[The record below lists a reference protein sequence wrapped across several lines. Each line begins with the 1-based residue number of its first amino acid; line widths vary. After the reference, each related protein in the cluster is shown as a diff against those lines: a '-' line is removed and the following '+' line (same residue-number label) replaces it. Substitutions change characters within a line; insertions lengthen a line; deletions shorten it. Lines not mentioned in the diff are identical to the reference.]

1 MRSGRHLL
9 AALGGG
15 LALVPAIVPAAAWPA
30 EPAEL
35 PADWRSPGGGLAIL
49 PAAVWWLGVL
59 VWVRTVDWVGRDAAR
74 HGIRPAFWSTVCGL
88 PLPLAALL
96 AWWIPWSALGII
108 LAIILM
114 LLAVLVPVVLYART
128 RNPRVNPGE
137 QILTAGHARRIVAG
151 LVAPLGIEIGEP
163 LREEDILPTVAL
175 VAAGGKDAAE
185 HEARLAAAAALPGFE
200 EARTMLLE
208 AVVARATTVVLDNA
222 AEATIRQRVDGVWSK
237 PRVRRPPKSRKEKE
251 SWIEAPPS
259 SRGVGDAVAAALKT
273 LAGLAANTA
282 QGSGPF
288 AVTVDGKPRNA
299 RLAVER
305 SAGGERL
312 SIAIE
317 APAVVFRK
325 FADLGMDDALA
336 GRLAELLAAERGLI
350 LLSSPAG
357 NGLSTTFDLA
367 VESADRLLRDF
378 VSIEDAAQPPRE
390 IQNVKPVRF
399 DARTG
404 VTPAAALA
412 DSLREYPKVIVTRD
426 VRDKDFVAEL
436 VRLAGEG
443 YLVIMSL
450 KAADACEAVA
460 RVLGCGVAPRQLGS
474 TLLGSLSQRLVRRLC
489 PKCREQAPPP
499 AALLAR
505 LERTAE
511 EVPHI
516 HKASAEGCR
525 LCVGSGHLGRTAA
538 FELASGTTVR
548 KAIAAGAG
556 PEQLRQAARAEGM
569 TPLQDAG
576 LALVAGGTTS
586 LDEVQRALS
595 GKAAAN
601 SPAPAAAAQ
610 AATAPAPAV
619 PARSAAAPQPAA
631 GSTPAKPPTAGP
643 RRSPPAGPPPTR
655 RPQP

>member
-1 MRSGRHLL
+1 MRSGSSFR

-15 LALVPAIVPAAAWPA
+15 LALVPAVVAAAPWPA
-30 EPAEL
+30 EPAAL

-49 PAAVWWLGVL
+49 PAALWWLGVL
-59 VWVRTVDWVGRDAAR
+59 VWVRTVDWVGRDATK
-74 HGIRPAFWSTVCGL
+74 HGFSPAFWSTVCGL

-96 AWWIPWSALGII
+96 VWWIPWSTLGII
-108 LAIILM
+108 LGLILM
-114 LLAVLVPVVLYART
+114 LVALLVPVGIYAAARNAKVSPAEQVLT
-128 RNPRVNPGE
+128 
-137 QILTAGHARRIVAG
+137 TGHARRVVAG

-163 LREEDILPTVAL
+163 VREEDILPTVAL

-185 HEARLAAAAALPGFE
+185 NEARLAAAAALPGFE
-200 EARTMLLE
+200 EARKMLLT
-208 AVVARATTVVLDNA
+208 AVVARATTLVLDNA
-222 AEATIRQRVDGVWSK
+222 AEATLRQEVDGVWGK
-237 PRVRRPPKSRKEKE
+237 PLFRQPPKSRKEKE
-251 SWIEAPPS
+251 RWVEAPAS
-259 SRGVGDAVAAALKT
+259 SRAVGDAIAAALKA
-273 LAGLAANTA
+273 LAGMPANVA
-282 QGSGPF
+282 KGSGPF
-288 AVTVDGKPRNA
+288 TVSVDGKPRNA
-299 RLAVER
+299 RLTVQR
-305 SAGGERL
+305 SPEAEQL

-336 GRLAELLAAERGLI
+336 GRLGKLLAAERGLI
-350 LLSSPAG
+350 LLSAPTA

-404 VTPAAALA
+404 ITPAAALA

-426 VRDKDFVAEL
+426 VRDKAFVAEL

-460 RVLGCGVAPRQLGS
+460 RVLSCGVTPRQLGS

-489 PKCREQAPPP
+489 PKCREETPPP
-499 AALLAR
+499 APLLAR
-505 LERTAE
+505 LKRTAE
-511 EVPHI
+511 ELPHI
-516 HKASAEGCR
+516 FKASAEGCR
-525 LCVGSGHLGRTAA
+525 LCVGSGYLGRTAA

-556 PEQLRQAARAEGM
+556 PEQLRQAARADGM

-595 GKAAAN
+595 GKAA
-601 SPAPAAAAQ
+601 P
-610 AATAPAPAV
+610 APAPAQ
-619 PARSAAAPQPAA
+619 AAAQPAQAPAAQRPAA
-631 GSTPAKPPTAGP
+631 GGTVAKPPAAGP
-643 RRSPPAGPPPTR
+643 RRSPPAGPPPSR
-655 RPQP
+655 RPKP

>member
-1 MRSGRHLL
+1 MRSGSRFR

-15 LALVPAIVPAAAWPA
+15 LAILPAVVAAAPWPA
-30 EPAEL
+30 EPAVL

-49 PAAVWWLGVL
+49 PAVLWWLGVL
-59 VWVRTVDWVGRDAAR
+59 VWVRTVDWVGRDATK
-74 HGIRPAFWSTVCGL
+74 HGIAPAFWSTVCGL
-88 PLPLAALL
+88 PLPLVALL
-96 AWWIPWSALGII
+96 AWWIPWSAVG
-108 LAIILM
+108 IILM
-114 LLAVLVPVVLYART
+114 LVALLVPVGIYAAT
-128 RNPRVNPGE
+128 RNAKVSPGE
-137 QILTAGHARRIVAG
+137 QILTTGHARRIVAG
-151 LVAPLGIEIGEP
+151 LVTPLGIEIGEP
-163 LREEDILPTVAL
+163 VREEDILPTVAL
-175 VAAGGKDAAE
+175 VAAGGKDSAE
-185 HEARLAAAAALPGFE
+185 NEARLAAAAALPGFDA
-200 EARTMLLE
+200 ARKMLLT
-208 AVVARATTVVLDNA
+208 AVVARATTLALDNA
-222 AEATIRQRVDGVWSK
+222 AETTLRQEVDGVWGK
-237 PRVRRPPKSRKEKE
+237 PLVRQPPKSRKDKE
-251 SWIEAPPS
+251 RWVEAPAS
-259 SRGVGDAVAAALKT
+259 SRAVGDAIAAALKA
-273 LAGLAANTA
+273 LAGMPANLAK
-282 QGSGPF
+282 GSGPF

-299 RLAVER
+299 RLTVQRTTEAEQ
-305 SAGGERL
+305 L

-317 APAVVFRK
+317 APAVGFRK

-336 GRLAELLAAERGLI
+336 GRLGKLLAAERGLI
-350 LLSSPAG
+350 LLSSPSA

-426 VRDKDFVAEL
+426 VRDKAFVVEL

-460 RVLGCGVAPRQLGS
+460 RVLSCGVTPRQLGS

-489 PKCREQAPPP
+489 PKCREEMPPP
-499 AALLAR
+499 APLLAR
-505 LERTAE
+505 LKRTAE
-511 EVPHI
+511 ELPHI

-525 LCVGSGHLGRTAA
+525 LCIGSGYLGRTAA

-556 PEQLRQAARAEGM
+556 PEQLRQAARADGM
-569 TPLQDAG
+569 IPLQDAG

-595 GKAAAN
+595 GKAA
-601 SPAPAAAAQ
+601 P
-610 AATAPAPAV
+610 APAPAQ
-619 PARSAAAPQPAA
+619 AAAQPAQAPAAQRPAA
-631 GSTPAKPPTAGP
+631 GGAAPPAAGP
-643 RRSPPAGPPPTR
+643 RRSPPAGPPPAR
-655 RPQP
+655 RPKP

>member
-1 MRSGRHLL
+1 MRSGSRFR

-15 LALVPAIVPAAAWPA
+15 LAILPAVVAAAPWPA
-30 EPAEL
+30 EPAVL

-49 PAAVWWLGVL
+49 PAVLWWLGVL
-59 VWVRTVDWVGRDAAR
+59 VWVRTVDWVGRDATK
-74 HGIRPAFWSTVCGL
+74 HGIAPAFWSTVCGL
-88 PLPLAALL
+88 PLPLVALL
-96 AWWIPWSALGII
+96 AWWIPWSAVG
-108 LAIILM
+108 IILM
-114 LLAVLVPVVLYART
+114 LVALLVPVGIYAAT
-128 RNPRVNPGE
+128 RNAKVSPGE
-137 QILTAGHARRIVAG
+137 QILTTGHARRIVAG
-151 LVAPLGIEIGEP
+151 LVTPLGIEIGEP
-163 LREEDILPTVAL
+163 VREEDILPTVAL
-175 VAAGGKDAAE
+175 VAAGGKDSAE
-185 HEARLAAAAALPGFE
+185 NEARLAAAAALPGFE
-200 EARTMLLE
+200 EARKMLLT
-208 AVVARATTVVLDNA
+208 AVVARATTLALDNA
-222 AEATIRQRVDGVWSK
+222 AETTLRQEVDGVWGK
-237 PRVRRPPKSRKEKE
+237 PLVRQPPKSRKDKE
-251 SWIEAPPS
+251 RWVEAPAS
-259 SRGVGDAVAAALKT
+259 SRAVGDAIAAALKA
-273 LAGLAANTA
+273 LAGMPANLAK
-282 QGSGPF
+282 GSGPF

-299 RLAVER
+299 RLTVQRTTEAEQ
-305 SAGGERL
+305 L

-317 APAVVFRK
+317 APAVGFRK

-336 GRLAELLAAERGLI
+336 GRLGKLLAAERGLI
-350 LLSSPAG
+350 LLSSPSA

-426 VRDKDFVAEL
+426 VRDKAFVVEL

-460 RVLGCGVAPRQLGS
+460 RVLSCGVTPRQLGS

-489 PKCREQAPPP
+489 PKCREEMPPP
-499 AALLAR
+499 APLLAR
-505 LERTAE
+505 LKRTAE
-511 EVPHI
+511 ELPHI

-525 LCVGSGHLGRTAA
+525 LCIGSGYLGRTAA

-556 PEQLRQAARAEGM
+556 PEQLRQAARADGM
-569 TPLQDAG
+569 IPLQDAG

-595 GKAAAN
+595 GKAA
-601 SPAPAAAAQ
+601 P
-610 AATAPAPAV
+610 APAPAQ
-619 PARSAAAPQPAA
+619 AAAQPAQAPAAQRPAA
-631 GSTPAKPPTAGP
+631 GGAAPPAAGP
-643 RRSPPAGPPPTR
+643 RRSPPAGPPPAR
-655 RPQP
+655 RPKP

>member
-1 MRSGRHLL
+1 MHSGRRLL
-9 AALGGG
+9 AAVGGG
-15 LALVPAIVPAAAWPA
+15 LALVPAVSAAAPWPA
-30 EPAEL
+30 EPAAL

-49 PAAVWWLGVL
+49 PAAIWWLGVL
-59 VWVRTVDWVGRDAAR
+59 AWVRTVDWVGRDATK
-74 HGIRPAFWSTVCGL
+74 HGITPAFWSTVCGL

-114 LLAVLVPVVLYART
+114 VLAVVVPVAIYAAF
-128 RNPRVNPGE
+128 RNAKVGANE

-163 LREEDILPTVAL
+163 VREEDILPTVAL
-175 VAAGGKDAAE
+175 VAAGGKDSAE
-185 HEARLAAAAALPGFE
+185 NEARLAAAAALPGFE
-200 EARTMLLE
+200 EARKMLLA
-208 AVVARATTVVLDNA
+208 AVVARATTLALDNA
-222 AEATIRQRVDGVWSK
+222 AEATIRQEVDGVWGK
-237 PRVRRPPKSRKEKE
+237 PRVRQPPKSRKEKE
-251 SWIEAPPS
+251 AWVEAPPS
-259 SRGVGDAVAAALKT
+259 SRGVGDAMAAALKA
-273 LAGLAANTA
+273 LAGMPANVA
-282 QGSGPF
+282 KGSGPF

-299 RLAVER
+299 RLTVQR
-305 SAGGERL
+305 SAAGEQL
-312 SIAIE
+312 SITIE

-336 GRLAELLAAERGLI
+336 ERLGKLLAAERGLI
-350 LLSSPAG
+350 LLSSPTA

-404 VTPAAALA
+404 ITPGAALA

-426 VRDKDFVAEL
+426 VRDKAFVVEL

-460 RVLGCGVAPRQLGS
+460 RVLSCGVTPRQLGS

-489 PKCREQAPPP
+489 PKCREEIPPP
-499 AALLAR
+499 PQLLAR
-505 LERTAE
+505 LKRTAE
-511 EVPHI
+511 ELPHI

-525 LCVGSGHLGRTAA
+525 LCVGSGYLGRTAA

-548 KAIAAGAG
+548 KAIAAGAS
-556 PEQLRQAARAEGM
+556 PEQLRQAARSDGM
-569 TPLQDAG
+569 KPLQDAG
-576 LALVAGGTTS
+576 LALVAAGTTS

-595 GKAAAN
+595 GKAAPAPA
-601 SPAPAAAAQ
+601 SPAPAP
-610 AATAPAPAV
+610 APAPAA
-619 PARSAAAPQPAA
+619 PAQASAAQRPAA
-631 GSTPAKPPTAGP
+631 GGTPAKPPAAGP
-643 RRSPPAGPPPTR
+643 RRSPPAGPPPAR
-655 RPQP
+655 RPKP